1 MRNLLTYIL
10 WPMLAGCFFA
20 VSLISLPLLVTHYPG
35 LFPFLSP
42 TNTQS
47 QIMTSFT
54 EPVRKAAP
62 AVVSINSK
70 QQVVRPVEIYDQN
83 YPHLQFYTR
92 IQEDDNTLGSGVI
105 ISPDGYII
113 TSFHLL
119 FRPGLPTF
127 PEESI
132 ITLHDG
138 RNIEARVVALDEEND
153 LALLKVDEENLPHIS
168 IGPSRNLEVGELVLA
183 IGNPRN
189 IGQSV
194 SLGIISALLRRN
206 DEFVIQTDAAI
217 NPGNSGGALIDAQG
231 NLIGINSTIVSE
243 SGGSEGIGFATPADR
258 AVQLMEDYIAS
269 DPSGYLGVET
279 NELTMLEMENHTI
292 GGFRIERVTPNSP
305 ADKAGIRRGDI
316 LTHANGMPV
325 DYETS
330 GIHFIL
336 ALADHEPGEAV
347 TIGLYRGREFIEVE
361 ATLAVGEWSV
371 TPLSSEERQ
380 RRQQETGQGR
390 VEREPSPLLPPTRQN

>member
-35 LFPFLSP
+35 LFPFLP
-42 TNTQS
+42 TTTTPS
-47 QIMTSFT
+47 QTLTSFT

-70 QQVVRPVEIYDQN
+70 QQVVRPVGVYDQN
-83 YPHLQFYTR
+83 YPHLHFYTR

-119 FRPGLPTF
+119 FRPGVPTF

-132 ITLHDG
+132 ITLQDG

-258 AVQLMEDYIAS
+258 AIQLMEEYIAS

-292 GGFRIERVTPNSP
+292 GGFRIERVSANSP

-316 LTHANGMPV
+316 LTHANGMQV

-336 ALADHEPGEAV
+336 ALADHEPGETV
-347 TIGLYRGREFIEVE
+347 TIGLYRGNEFLEVE

-380 RRQQETGQGR
+380 RRHQEDGA
-390 VEREPSPLLPPTRQN
+390 SPLLPPTRQN